1 MAQKKLLLVLAVLIP
16 MFLMANSNVEAG
28 EGLLAEHVAEAD
40 RDRLKGLIEE
50 SREIVMSAIAEKYRE
65 LLMLRQQRD
74 GVIENKN
81 LTGSGGPG
89 RDYRDSV
96 LLKVFISSSMD
107 LKLLKTYV
115 RQARRYGGVLVF
127 NGLPDNSWVKLNKT
141 VTEIVGDEE
150 GVGIQIDPEEFDR
163 FNIKTVPA
171 FVLIKEADLIT
182 GTSEELVEDK
192 IIYDKVTG
200 NILTHQLNTRHNYC
214 QEGRNLYN
222 AIMSKSED
230 FRKLSISAQA
240 SMRKIALKLVK
251 RGESQSSVGE
261 LIGVS
266 RQTVN
271 EWVRREKRG
280 DKYAIS
286 GKLRGRKIGEKRL
299 ITEDQSKIIQGYVN
313 ISRPEDHNIKSALW
327 SRKSVNALIKKH
339 CGFFLP
345 LSTIGEYLR
354 RWGYTAQKPKK
365 LAYEQQ
371 PKRVQFWLD
380 EEYPSIAKQAEY
392 EKAEIHWCDEV
403 GIKQECQV
411 LQSYSLKGKTPVVI
425 HKSKRFS
432 INMIST
438 VTNNGKL
445 RFMLYEET
453 LKTNVFIEFLRRLV
467 KYSKKKIFLILDN
480 LKVHHSKKVQIWTRK
495 HKKKISLFFLPPY
508 TPQHNPDEYL
518 NNDLKRNVNRK
529 HIPLTK
535 SELQGNLKSY
545 LRTLQNN
552 PEHIKRL
559 FQAKEVKYAA

>member
-1 MAQKKLLLVLAVLIP
+1 M
-16 MFLMANSNVEAG
+16 
-28 EGLLAEHVAEAD
+28 
-40 RDRLKGLIEE
+40 
-50 SREIVMSAIAEKYRE
+50 
-65 LLMLRQQRD
+65 
-74 GVIENKN
+74 
-81 LTGSGGPG
+81 
-89 RDYRDSV
+89 
-96 LLKVFISSSMD
+96 
-107 LKLLKTYV
+107 
-115 RQARRYGGVLVF
+115 
-127 NGLPDNSWVKLNKT
+127 
-141 VTEIVGDEE
+141 
-150 GVGIQIDPEEFDR
+150 
-163 FNIKTVPA
+163 
-171 FVLIKEADLIT
+171 
-182 GTSEELVEDK
+182 
-192 IIYDKVTG
+192 
-200 NILTHQLNTRHNYC
+200 
-214 QEGRNLYN
+214 YN
-222 AIMSKSED
+222 ALMIKKED

-251 RGESQSSVGE
+251 RGESQLSVGE

-266 RQTVN
+266 RQTIN
-271 EWVRREKRG
+271 EWVNKEKRG
-280 DKYAIS
+280 EKYAIS
-286 GKLRGRKIGEKRL
+286 GKLRGRKVGEKRL
-299 ITEDQSKIIQGYVN
+299 ITEDQSKIIQDYVN
-313 ISRPEDHNIKSALW
+313 TTRPEDHNIKSALW

-371 PKRVQFWLD
+371 PKKVQFWLD

-438 VTNNGKL
+438 VTNNGKI

-453 LKTNVFIEFLRRLV
+453 LKTDIFIEFLRRLV

-495 HKKKISLFFLPPY
+495 HKNKISLFFLPPY

-545 LRTLQNN
+545 LKSLQNN
-552 PEHIKRL
+552 PEHIKKL